1 MGLAGVFEVLG
12 LLLWGMLLG
21 ELLGLDGLTGD
32 MGLLTGLT
40 GLPDL
45 PGLGLTDMLGLV
57 EGLAVGPAAGLE
69 GLTEGPFAGLESE
82 TGLPE
87 GVGAEG
93 EMGLP
98 AGVGAVGAI
107 GLSAGVGAA
116 GELPVG
122 DAAAAQH
129 THVRAP
135 SEQRSGH
142 STRSGG
148 SVR

>member
-1 MGLAGVFEVLG
+1 MLLG
-12 LLLWGMLLG
+12 ELPGELLG

-69 GLTEGPFAGLESE
+69 GLTEGPFAGLEGE
-82 TGLPE
+82 PGLPE

-93 EMGLP
+93 EIGPP
-98 AGVGAVGAI
+98 AGVGAE
-107 GLSAGVGAA
+107 

-122 DAAAAQH
+122 ESAAAQH
-129 THVRAP
+129 THVRAT

-148 SVR
+148 YVR